1 MFVKSKSG
9 STSEPRNAMKEV
21 EHDFYK
27 KESNSVL
34 WKYANTNDW
43 ICCLPIIIGLVAI
56 QADCYRLPYKG
67 QISFIEGAKYMDDK
81 TRKKLDKN
89 PDIGLDLV
97 YDGSKDIVV
106 LPYKGRLSTFPR
118 YSLWNILAK
127 NTNVVNQ
134 GFTWH

>member
-21 EHDFYK
+21 KHDFYK
-27 KESNSVL
+27 KESNETSVL
-34 WKYANTNDW
+34 WKYANTLDMLLTNW
-43 ICCLPIIIGLVAI
+43 AI
-56 QADCYRLPYKG
+56 QADCYWLPYKG

>member
-1 MFVKSKSG
+1 MLTQMIG
-9 STSEPRNAMKEV
+9 YAACQLLLG
-21 EHDFYK
+21 
-27 KESNSVL
+27 L
-34 WKYANTNDW
+34 W
-43 ICCLPIIIGLVAI
+43 
-56 QADCYRLPYKG
+56 PYKRTVIG
-67 QISFIEGAKYMDDK
+67 CLTKVRYLLSKVLNIK

-134 GFTWH
+134 RFTWH